1 MFYKTLGVHK
11 DYFAKVESVKSER
24 QFWIYN
30 LISIMIVVLG
40 ILAGFSFAIYSI
52 LIFKNWFIAVSC
64 GVVLSLVVWNILN
77 LIVLLSIIPRYTHL
91 YEIWTDLEQI
101 KKDYYNK
108 DLRGLSEEK
117 IQEIIYDKKEELRNS
132 RDVKLRDISNISYF
146 FKNLMKVSIL
156 TLIAIIVGNGIE
168 LFIFSD
174 QINLVLEEM
183 RSNGSGDT
191 WMIENIL
198 TASSEKPFILI
209 ESNSILLDLEILN
222 SGLNYWKLPVDLIF
236 VFLYLMPL
244 IIILKSKETT
254 EGDYAK
260 ELALSEITTSFYFY
274 LISQKKCQL
283 ELDNIEKKWNEELP

>member
-1 MFYKTLGVHK
+1 
-11 DYFAKVESVKSER
+11 
-24 QFWIYN
+24 
-30 LISIMIVVLG
+30 
-40 ILAGFSFAIYSI
+40 LAGFSFAIYSI

-183 RSNGSGDT
+183 RSNSSGDT
-191 WMIENIL
+191 WMMENIL

-283 ELDNIEKKWNEELP
+283 ELENIENKWNEELP